1 MAHKREL
8 AMRSTHSRIHI
19 HIFLRAGSVVVVV
32 KKVAKFQIAKSQKK
46 ETPCKSVNSRAR
58 SLRHGPRGQGQG
70 VGRRP
75 AAPAPGAGRSA
86 RWDQM
91 AWRRLA
97 AAAAAR
103 RRPLQPRRLT

>member
-32 KKVAKFQIAKSQKK
+32 KKVAKLPKARKK
-46 ETPCKSVNSRAR
+46 ETPCKSGLNSRAR

>member
-8 AMRSTHSRIHI
+8 AMRSTHSGIHI
-19 HIFLRAGSVVVVV
+19 HNFLRAGSVVVVV
-32 KKVAKFQIAKSQKK
+32 KKVAKLPKAATPYLQIS
-46 ETPCKSVNSRAR
+46 ELDRGL

>member
-32 KKVAKFQIAKSQKK
+32 KKVAKLPKARKK
-46 ETPCKSVNSRAR
+46 KHLANQSRGL